1 MGDSLFA
8 IVMLLALVVLIL
20 IFAVIALARQIG
32 ILHTRLAP
40 AGALMTTAGPKVG
53 QKAPELALV
62 DIKGMP
68 MNIGGPTK
76 KPKLIMFVS
85 PTCPICKDLVPMAV
99 SMAKSEKLEL
109 VFGSDGGQTAK
120 HEDYIKRMKIEDYP
134 YVVSMDLGMKYEVGK
149 LPYAVLL
156 DDKGVLRSKGLVN
169 SREHLE
175 SLVNAMQSGYE
186 SVQDYLVKEEH
197 IFEEAVISKTP
208 VIGQQAVIG
217 EKA

>member
-8 IVMLLALVVLIL
+8 IVMLLALVVLVL

-68 MNIGGPTK
+68 LTIGGPTK
-76 KPKLIMFVS
+76 KSKLIMFVS

-134 YVVSMDLGMKYEVGK
+134 YVVSMDLGMKFEVGK

-197 IFEEAVISKTP
+197 IFEEAVISKKP